1 MSSLSIISKSEDS
14 SSISY
19 LITPRK
25 MKPNSNPLPLP
36 HSGST
41 SGNPM
46 GEEYLLCE
54 LAWWTRKGWLPPEG
68 VKRVLENLET
78 EPYPRVES
86 NFNL

>member
-1 MSSLSIISKSEDS
+1 
-14 SSISY
+14 
-19 LITPRK
+19 
-25 MKPNSNPLPLP
+25 
-36 HSGST
+36 
-41 SGNPM
+41 M